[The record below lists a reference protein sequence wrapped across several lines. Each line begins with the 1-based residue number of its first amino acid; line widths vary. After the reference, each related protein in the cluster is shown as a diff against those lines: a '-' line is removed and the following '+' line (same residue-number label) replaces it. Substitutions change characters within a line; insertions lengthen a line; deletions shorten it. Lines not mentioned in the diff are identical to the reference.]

1 MVTAQDLEIYRV
13 EDFENLPVD
22 GLWEVA
28 DGRAIL
34 LPGDEIDHQE
44 IAAEIHARI
53 SAVLVARGHGRL
65 LWTVNLDIPPYPG
78 EGFRTRVPDLVI
90 FENRPSGKRFGLGKR
105 RRSRSKFL
113 PREGAMSNGRRRST
127 IIPGPEWVNTGWW
140 IRLNAVSKSTGWRET
155 DTRCPKSQR
164 NKLTQSRC
172 PACGSTCAACSPD
185 FSLQFPVGSRS
196 IWSITIMSTRL
207 FPDCSFRPS

>member
-90 FENRPSGKRFGLGKR
+90 FENRPSGKRFGLGEAPEIAIEILATR
-105 RRSRSKFL
+105 RGNVERTEKIDDYSRAGVGEYWLVDPFERCVEVYRLAGNRYAL
-113 PREGAMSNGRRRST
+113 PEIATEQIDSVAMSGLRFDLR
-127 IIPGPEWVNTGWW
+127 GM
-140 IRLNAVSKSTGWRET
+140 
-155 DTRCPKSQR
+155 
-164 NKLTQSRC
+164 
-172 PACGSTCAACSPD
+172 
-185 FSLQFPVGSRS
+185 FS
-196 IWSITIMSTRL
+196 
-207 FPDCSFRPS
+207 